1 MDDELKRHEIDLSK
15 THQTFNFETT
25 KNVVGWRLSKGGG
38 REEEAKDWYKLF
50 DKREK
55 GYINNNDIKGVVG
68 TYLEFQVNDSE
79 IQELLEFADQSNVG
93 QINMRDFIKFY
104 NS

>member
-38 REEEAKDWYKLF
+38 REEEAKD
-50 DKREK
+50 
-55 GYINNNDIKGVVG
+55 
-68 TYLEFQVNDSE
+68 
-79 IQELLEFADQSNVG
+79 
-93 QINMRDFIKFY
+93 
-104 NS
+104 